1 MTSGPVADRRRL
13 AADLRRYRSASGRT
27 VEDVARYLECSPA
40 KVSRME
46 TGVVKVG
53 VQDLRALLEL
63 YDIDGAARDA
73 LFARA
78 RESRQ
83 RGWWHEFA
91 DVVPPGSARFYG
103 LEDAA
108 VTIAQHC
115 ASLVP
120 GLLQTRR
127 YAEALIG
134 SVPGVDAPLAEQRVA
149 LRMRR
154 QQLLD
159 RDAPPRL
166 HVVLD
171 EAVLCRRVG
180 GPAVLAEQLRHLLAV
195 AQRPAVT
202 MQVVEF
208 DAATHPAVGVSFT
221 VFGLDGATDAD
232 QVVFREQLDA
242 NSFVEHPDQVAIYTV
257 ALAEAARAAASPG
270 RSHEIVREHLAR
282 L

>member
-1 MTSGPVADRRRL
+1 M
-13 AADLRRYRSASGRT
+13 
-27 VEDVARYLECSPA
+27 ARYLECSPA

-63 YDIDGAARDA
+63 YDVVGPARDE

-78 RESRQ
+78 RESRR

-91 DVVPPGSARFYG
+91 DIVPPGSARFYG

-108 VTIAQHC
+108 VTIAHHS

-120 GLLQTRR
+120 GLLQTRS
-127 YAEALIG
+127 YVAALIG
-134 SVPGVDAPLAEQRVA
+134 SVPGIDLPLAGQRVA

-159 RDAPPRL
+159 RAVPPRL

-195 AQRPAVT
+195 AQRPTVT
-202 MQVVEF
+202 IQVVEF
-208 DAATHPAVGVSFT
+208 TAATHPAVGVSFT
-221 VFGLDGATDAD
+221 VFGLGGATDAD
-232 QVVFREQLDA
+232 QVDFRAQLDA
-242 NSFVEHPDQVAIYTV
+242 NSFVEHPAQVAIYTS
-257 ALAEAARAAASPG
+257 ALAE
-270 RSHEIVREHLAR
+270 
-282 L
+282 

>member
-1 MTSGPVADRRRL
+1 MSGPVADRRRL
-13 AADLRRYRSASGRT
+13 AADLRRFRSASGRT

-63 YDIDGAARDA
+63 YDIDGPAREE
-73 LFARA
+73 LLARA
-78 RESRQ
+78 RESRR
-83 RGWWHEFA
+83 RGWWQEFA
-91 DVVPPGSARFYG
+91 DLVPPGSARFYG

-108 VTIAQHC
+108 VTIAQHS

-120 GLLQTRR
+120 GLLQTRG
-127 YAEALIG
+127 YAAALIG
-134 SVPGVDAPLAEQRVA
+134 SVPGIDAPLADQRVE

-154 QQLLD
+154 QRLLD
-159 RDAPPRL
+159 RGVAPRL

-180 GPAVLAEQLRHLLAV
+180 GSAVLAEQLRHLLVV
-195 AQRPAVT
+195 AQRPTVT

-208 DAATHPAVGVSFT
+208 TAATHPAVGVSFT
-221 VFGLDGATDAD
+221 VFELDGATGTDR
-232 QVVFREQLDA
+232 VVFREQLDA
-242 NSFVEHPDQVAIYTV
+242 NSFVEHPDQVAIYTT
-257 ALAEAARAAASPG
+257 ALTAAAGAAASPE
-270 RSHEIVREHLAR
+270 RSHEIVRKHLAR